1 MKNQALF
8 SSKDKREKLKCR
20 LLQYLFGALR
30 VKIAYTRTVVGGSF
44 YDESFMETLIN
55 VYNDTYSKAL
65 RVLVATYQP
74 ALDKYDISAARYFIT
89 LKRDIIIGYFIS

>member
-1 MKNQALF
+1 
-8 SSKDKREKLKCR
+8 
-20 LLQYLFGALR
+20 
-30 VKIAYTRTVVGGSF
+30 
-44 YDESFMETLIN
+44 METLIN

-74 ALDKYDISAARYFIT
+74 ALDKYDISTARYFIT